1 MKKLFLIFITI
12 KLFALNILVLNSY
25 SPNLAW
31 TRNQAITII
40 KTLNNKNLTDV
51 HMEFMNTKKIAP
63 TKKYFHNLFTFYSMK
78 YKKPFDIVIT
88 TDDNAL
94 NFVRYYKNTYLFKNA
109 KVFFEG
115 VNNLSLYNKLN
126 KNIYAGIFEKK
137 RPLKNLELAKKINP
151 DLEVVYVLSD
161 TSTSGNKTIKQYKKA
176 FNKIKNLKFV
186 YIHTSSMKEIL
197 NKLKNYNQNSI
208 LMMLTFGRI
217 KQNNNV
223 LTPYQTAQIISKYY
237 NNPILVHNDV
247 YTNIPNTNIV
257 GGDVTDAKQQA
268 ILNIQKLFEY
278 LKGAPMNKIGF
289 EINNANVTYLN
300 VKNLLKFGVNAQNI
314 NISDVKLINKPTS
327 FYEIYR
333 TQILSAII
341 IFIITIIFLIL
352 LAKKNRELY
361 KYTQEI
367 KSLNQSLEE
376 RIANEIAKN
385 QKQQEILFQQS
396 KLASMGEMIGAIA
409 HQWRQPLNTLGLN
422 TQLLVE
428 DYFDGIV
435 NEDYILQYEEK
446 QMNIVKFMS
455 KTIDD
460 FRNFFVQDKEKTKFK
475 LKDAIDEVVKLIDK
489 QLKNHNITLI
499 IKADESEIEGYKNE
513 LKQVLLNLINN
524 SKDAILA
531 NNIQNGK
538 IEIIAFKNTIKIK
551 DNAGGIPDNINNR
564 IFEPYFTTKDN
575 GTGIGLYMSKIIT
588 EEHLNSKLYFE
599 NVEDGAEFIIDFT
612 TPHPL

>member
-1 MKKLFLIFITI
+1 M
-12 KLFALNILVLNSY
+12 
-25 SPNLAW
+25 
-31 TRNQAITII
+31 
-40 KTLNNKNLTDV
+40 
-51 HMEFMNTKKIAP
+51 
-63 TKKYFHNLFTFYSMK
+63 
-78 YKKPFDIVIT
+78 
-88 TDDNAL
+88 
-94 NFVRYYKNTYLFKNA
+94 
-109 KVFFEG
+109 FFEG
-115 VNNLSLYNKLN
+115 VNNLSLYNKLD

-223 LTPYQTAQIISKYY
+223 LTPYQTAQIISKHY

-278 LKGAPMNKIGF
+278 LKGTPMNKIGF

-367 KSLNQSLEE
+367 KLLNQSLEE

-551 DNAGGIPDNINNR
+551 DNAGGIPDNIKNR

-612 TPHPL
+612 TSAINLNKKD